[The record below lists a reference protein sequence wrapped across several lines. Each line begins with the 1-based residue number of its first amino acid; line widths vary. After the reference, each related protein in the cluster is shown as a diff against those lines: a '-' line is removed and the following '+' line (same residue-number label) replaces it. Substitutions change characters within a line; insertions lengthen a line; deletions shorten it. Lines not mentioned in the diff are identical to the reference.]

1 MNIRRR
7 SSIMPIMTGFIADF
21 LSETT
26 ENGYLFG
33 ENHIPCSCFGLVK
46 HVCLE
51 IYLVKVQLVLID
63 YSINSCVTRLGGFNK
78 FTNSVAK
85 GSLLL

>member
-1 MNIRRR
+1 
-7 SSIMPIMTGFIADF
+7 
-21 LSETT
+21 
-26 ENGYLFG
+26 
-33 ENHIPCSCFGLVK
+33 HIPCSCLGLVK
-46 HVCLE
+46 PVCLE